1 MKTLP
6 RTPFEVIEAELL
18 FQLLMGLLANPSGF
32 DGGGQCAQ
40 ICRRGQI
47 SKIVFLLPR
56 GALLANEPRFLAW
69 EMLLT
74 LIPYS
79 LRRPVG
85 DAHTDS
91 SKSGF
96 QPTLRNPTQGGQDS
110 DGRRTAFR

>member
-47 SKIVFLLPR
+47 SKIVFLLPEAR
-56 GALLANEPRFLAW
+56 CSPMSHA
-69 EMLLT
+69 
-74 LIPYS
+74 
-79 LRRPVG
+79 
-85 DAHTDS
+85 S
-91 SKSGF
+91 S
-96 QPTLRNPTQGGQDS
+96 P
-110 DGRRTAFR
+110 GRCC